1 MVKSC
6 NDRLWFKRLSDYYLR
21 VFSNYVDVKSLKLL
35 LKFNEINSKI

>member
-6 NDRLWFKRLSDYYLR
+6 NDRLWFLRLSDYHLR

-35 LKFNEINSKI
+35 KFNEINSKI